1 MKFEQIINGKKV
13 AAIFETV
20 KNVVVQ
26 HYEKPSGPA
35 VMRFAVHFED
45 AAEADKMARVF
56 GGTIG
61 YMGRMVVI
69 KGPISIKVKPF

>member
-1 MKFEQIINGKKV
+1 MKFEQIINGKKI
-13 AAIFETV
+13 AAVFGTV

-26 HYEKPSGPA
+26 HYEKPGGPPA
-35 VMRFAVHFED
+35 MRFAVHFED
-45 AAEADKMARVF
+45 ATEADKMARVF

-69 KGPISIKVKPF
+69 KGPISIKVKP